1 MMKNV
6 NPKSYCI
13 AEQAVREAYRRVKS
27 NRGAEGIDQITIKD
41 FEQNLEGN
49 LYKVWNRMSSGS
61 YFPSAV
67 RQVEIPKGKTEV
79 RTLGI
84 PTVSDR
90 VAQMVTKLYLEP
102 IIEPK
107 FHDDS
112 YGYRPNRSALDAV
125 AMTKQRCWKYY
136 WVVDIDIKGFFDHLD
151 HDLIMKA
158 VRFHTNIP
166 WIILY
171 IERWLK
177 APVYTVNETIE
188 YRNQGSPQ
196 GSVISPLLANLFMH
210 HAFDD
215 WMQRNFPRIPFERYA
230 DDIVVHCKTE
240 YQCRMILNQIAKRL
254 AECNLTLHPT
264 KTKIVQ
270 CLRGQQKRNKQYP
283 IAFDFLGFTFQPRY
297 SKSRTHKFFTGYQP
311 AVSRKSQKKMRETMR
326 SWKLTSFRTQW
337 NLNQLAQFMN
347 PYIRGWMNYFGACY
361 KRPLIETL
369 NHINYLLVI
378 WARRKYKRFA
388 NSWRKARKWLRG
400 ISKRDPHLFAMW
412 TVRIKP

>member
-1 MMKNV
+1 MMKHV
-6 NPKSYCI
+6 KPKSYHI
-13 AEQAVREAYRRVKS
+13 AEQAVREAYRRVKN
-27 NRGAEGIDQITIKD
+27 NRGAEGIDQITIES
-41 FEQNLEGN
+41 FERNLEGN

-67 RQVEIPKGKTEV
+67 RQVEIPKGKQEV

-90 VAQMVTKLYLEP
+90 VAQMVTKLYFEP

-112 YGYRPNRSALDAV
+112 YGYRPGRSALDAV
-125 AMTKQRCWKYY
+125 RTTKQRCWTHY
-136 WVVDIDIKGFFDHLD
+136 WAVDLDIKGFFDHLD
-151 HDLIMKA
+151 HNLMMKA

-166 WIILY
+166 WVILY

-177 APVYTVNETIE
+177 APVYTVNETLE

-210 HAFDD
+210 HAFDE
-215 WMQRNFPRIPFERYA
+215 WMRRKFPRIPFERYA

-240 YQCRMILNQIAKRL
+240 SQSKMILNQIAKRL
-254 AECNLTLHPT
+254 AECNLTLHPA

-270 CLRGQQKRNKQYP
+270 CLRGKQKRSKKYP

-297 SKSRTHKFFTGYQP
+297 SKSRTHHYFTGYQP
-311 AVSRKSQKKMRETMR
+311 AISRKSQKKMRDTMR

-337 NLNQLAQFMN
+337 NLNQLAEFMN
-347 PYIRGWMNYFGACY
+347 PYIRGWINYFGACY

-369 NHINYLLVI
+369 NHINYLLTI